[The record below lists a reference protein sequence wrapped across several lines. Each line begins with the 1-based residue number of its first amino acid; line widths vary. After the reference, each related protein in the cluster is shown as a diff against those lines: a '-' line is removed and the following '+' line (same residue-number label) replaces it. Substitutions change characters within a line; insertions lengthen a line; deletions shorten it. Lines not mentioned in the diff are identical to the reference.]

1 MKRCKIAGLTVDINY
16 TGEML
21 ESRIKNYLIPGP
33 DEKEADITIDIPESV
48 IEDHMKKSPAS
59 EIGYAGFEYILTG
72 GRFYRTLI
80 NFDGFMLHSSAVVV
94 DGNAYLFSAPCGTGK
109 STHTSLWE
117 EYFKDRGAYVIND
130 DKPAIRMEKDGTFTV
145 YGTPWSGKTDKNR
158 NTSAK
163 LCGICFLERS
173 EVNTIEKLPASQAMA
188 KLVWQ
193 TTRPR
198 DEETLAKLMS
208 LLDKLLKEVSVYKM
222 GCRIDYNAVETAYNA
237 MKLKG
242 DTK

>member
-1 MKRCKIAGLTVDINY
+1 MKRCKIAGLIVDINCI
-16 TGEML
+16 GEMM
-21 ESRIKNYLIPGP
+21 ESRIEKYRISDSDG
-33 DEKEADITIDIPESV
+33 KEADITIDIPESV
-48 IEDHMKKSPAS
+48 IEERVLKSSSA
-59 EIGYAGFEYILTG
+59 EIGYSGFEYVLTG
-72 GRFYRTLI
+72 GHFYRTLI
-80 NFDGFMLHSSAVVV
+80 NFDGFMLHSSAVVL
-94 DGNAYLFSAPCGTGK
+94 DGKAYLFSAPCGTGK

-145 YGTPWSGKTDKNR
+145 YGTPWSGKTDKNQ
-158 NTSAK
+158 NSSAK

-173 EVNTIEKLPASQAMA
+173 DVNTIERLPISQAMA
-188 KLVWQ
+188 KLIWQ

-208 LLDKLLKEVSVYKM
+208 LLDKLLAEIPVYKM

-237 MKLKG
+237 MK
-242 DTK
+242 